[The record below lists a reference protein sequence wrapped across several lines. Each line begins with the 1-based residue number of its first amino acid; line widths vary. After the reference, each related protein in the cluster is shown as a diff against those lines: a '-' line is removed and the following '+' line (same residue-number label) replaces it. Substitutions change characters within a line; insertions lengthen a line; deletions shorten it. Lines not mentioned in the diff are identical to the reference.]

1 MLPILRSIYKIGWQQ
16 AKPNMVMP
24 DPFQYLQQA
33 DIIHAE
39 PAVAQA
45 ISTIAT
51 KLNADYATK
60 QPIVLAV
67 MNGALY
73 FTGQLLP
80 KLLFP
85 LELNYVHAS
94 RYHGEL
100 KGNKIKWI
108 VKPTSAVKNRDVLIL
123 DDILDEGITIKA
135 IVDACYLL
143 GANEVK
149 VAVLAE
155 KRIDKSKPISAD
167 YVELTLPNRYVFGCG
182 MDIHN
187 WWRNLP
193 AIYALHNP
201 K

>member
-1 MLPILRSIYKIGWQQ
+1 MPPILRVICKIGWQQ
-16 AKPNMVMP
+16 AKPNMVTP

-33 DIIHAE
+33 EIIHTAL
-39 PAVAQA
+39 AVAEA
-45 ISTIAT
+45 ISTVAS
-51 KLNADYATK
+51 KLNTDYATK

-67 MNGALY
+67 MNGALF

-85 LELNYVHAS
+85 LELHYVHAS

-108 VKPTSAVKNRDVLIL
+108 VKPTSAVKNRHVLIL
-123 DDILDEGITIKA
+123 DDILDEGITLKA
-135 IVDACYLL
+135 IVDECYLL
-143 GANEVK
+143 GAKDVK

-155 KRIDKSKPISAD
+155 KRIDKSKPILAD
-167 YVELTLPNRYVFGCG
+167 YVELLLPNRYVFGCG
-182 MDIHN
+182 MDVHN

-193 AIYALHNP
+193 AIYALHNT
-201 K
+201 

>member
-1 MLPILRSIYKIGWQQ
+1 MDAVNPQH
-16 AKPNMVMP
+16 
-24 DPFQYLQQA
+24 YLQKAQLIHSEQA
-33 DIIHAE
+33 
-39 PAVAQA
+39 VNQA
-45 ISTIAT
+45 IARIAGQ
-51 KLNADYATK
+51 LNLDYVAEA
-60 QPIVLAV
+60 PVVLCV
-67 MNGALY
+67 MSGGVF

-167 YVELTLPNRYVFGCG
+167 YVELILPNRYVFGCG

>member
-1 MLPILRSIYKIGWQQ
+1 MPPILRSTCKAGWQQ
-16 AKPNMVMP
+16 AKPNMVAP
-24 DPFQYLQQA
+24 NPLQYLQQA
-33 DIIHAE
+33 EVIHAE
-39 PAVAQA
+39 FAVAQA
-45 ISTIAT
+45 ISTIVK

-67 MNGALY
+67 MNGAL
-73 FTGQLLP
+73 FFAGQLLP

-85 LELNYVHAS
+85 LELNYVHAT

-108 VKPTSAVKNRDVLIL
+108 VKPSSAVKNRDVLIL
-123 DDILDEGITIKA
+123 DDILDEGITLKA
-135 IVDACYLL
+135 IVDACNLL

-155 KRIDKSKPISAD
+155 KQIEKSKPISAD

-193 AIYALHNP
+193 AIYALHEP